1 METFKKCLLL
11 LTPNERK
18 NAMLLV
24 FMMLI
29 MALLE
34 MIGVA
39 SILPFMAVLTDPS
52 IVETNLILN
61 KIFQSSQVFGVKN
74 NQQFLFLLGI
84 FVFMILIISLTFSVC
99 EVTEFIQSLIVFSE
113 L

>member
-39 SILPFMAVLTDPS
+39 SILPFMAVLTNPS

-61 KIFQSSQVFGVKN
+61 KIFQSSQVF
-74 NQQFLFLLGI
+74 
-84 FVFMILIISLTFSVC
+84 
-99 EVTEFIQSLIVFSE
+99 
-113 L
+113 